1 MPHRPSPLARHLL
14 AAALARTGDEMAGP
28 ALLLLALGVTGGPAR
43 ASALFGALL
52 VSAALGGPLLGALLD
67 RARRPGHVLAA
78 ALTGYATGL
87 GLLLLGLGRAPY
99 PLLLALALLT
109 GLLGPALS
117 GGWTSQ
123 VPALVPPAALP
134 RAAALDGIGFTAATL
149 LGPALAGLCA
159 SLAGAPA
166 AVATALALVLLAAP
180 AALRL
185 PPRREGP
192 RPHHVLA
199 ALGAGARAVRTTRAL
214 ARATLVSTVSSAGQG
229 VFVSCAPLLGARLL
243 GGAAHGTALLA
254 LGAASALA
262 AGAVLARRPTAL
274 PPDTLLGASVL
285 VLAAAPLLAAV
296 PAPWA
301 LVAAVLLTGA
311 GEGPQLTALLA
322 IRHRDAPPGLRGQVF
337 TTGASLK
344 ITAYAL
350 GAALAGALAAH
361 SLTAALL
368 TGATLNLLAGA
379 AFRALRPLTAA
390 ARP

>member
-1 MPHRPSPLARHLL
+1 MPRRPSPLARHLL

-43 ASALFGALL
+43 AGGLFAALL
-52 VSAALGGPLLGALLD
+52 VSAALGGPVLGVLLD
-67 RARRPGHVLAA
+67 RARRPGHLLAA
-78 ALTGYATGL
+78 ALTGYAAGL
-87 GLLLLGLGRAPY
+87 ALLLLGLGRAPY
-99 PLLLALALLT
+99 VLLLALAFLT

-123 VPALVPPAALP
+123 VSALVPPAALP
-134 RAAALDGIGFTAATL
+134 RAAALDGVGFTVATL

-159 SLAGAPA
+159 SLAGAPV

-185 PPRREGP
+185 PPRRRRARPP
-192 RPHHVLA
+192 RLLA
-199 ALGAGARAVRTTRAL
+199 ALGAGARALRTTRPL
-214 ARATLVSTVSSAGQG
+214 ARATLVSTVSSGGQG

-254 LGAASALA
+254 LSAASALA

-274 PPDTLLGASVL
+274 RPDALLGASVL
-285 VLAAAPLLAAV
+285 VLATASLLATV

-301 LVAAVLLTGA
+301 LVAAVLLTGI

-350 GAALAGALAAH
+350 GAALAGTLAAH

-368 TGATLNLLAGA
+368 AGTGLHLLAGA
-379 AFRALRPLTAA
+379 AFSALRPPPPDAQ
-390 ARP
+390 P

>member
-67 RARRPGHVLAA
+67 RARRPGHLLAA

-134 RAAALDGIGFTAATL
+134 RAAALDGLGFTAATL

-274 PPDTLLGASVL
+274 PPDALLGASVL

>member
-52 VSAALGGPLLGALLD
+52 VSAALGGPVLGALLD

-123 VPALVPPAALP
+123 VPALVPPTALP
-134 RAAALDGIGFTAATL
+134 RAAALDGLGFTAATL

-274 PPDTLLGASVL
+274 PPDALLGASVL

-350 GAALAGALAAH
+350 GAALAGALAAR

>member
-1 MPHRPSPLARHLL
+1 
-14 AAALARTGDEMAGP
+14 
-28 ALLLLALGVTGGPAR
+28 
-43 ASALFGALL
+43 
-52 VSAALGGPLLGALLD
+52 
-67 RARRPGHVLAA
+67 
-78 ALTGYATGL
+78 
-87 GLLLLGLGRAPY
+87 
-99 PLLLALALLT
+99 
-109 GLLGPALS
+109 
-117 GGWTSQ
+117 
-123 VPALVPPAALP
+123 
-134 RAAALDGIGFTAATL
+134 
-149 LGPALAGLCA
+149 
-159 SLAGAPA
+159 
-166 AVATALALVLLAAP
+166 
-180 AALRL
+180 
-185 PPRREGP
+185 
-192 RPHHVLA
+192 PHHVLA

>member
-14 AAALARTGDEMAGP
+14 AAAFARTGDEMAGP

>member
-28 ALLLLALGVTGGPAR
+28 ALLLLALGVIGGPAR

>member
-14 AAALARTGDEMAGP
+14 AAALARTGDEMAEP

-67 RARRPGHVLAA
+67 RARRPGHLLAA

-134 RAAALDGIGFTAATL
+134 RAAALDGLGFTAATL

>member
-14 AAALARTGDEMAGP
+14 AAALARMGDEMAGP

-52 VSAALGGPLLGALLD
+52 VSAALGGPVLGALLD

-123 VPALVPPAALP
+123 VLALVPPAALP

-166 AVATALALVLLAAP
+166 AVTTALALVLLAAP

-199 ALGAGARAVRTTRAL
+199 ALGAGVRAVRTTRAL

-274 PPDTLLGASVL
+274 PPDALLGASVL

>member
-14 AAALARTGDEMAGP
+14 AAALARTGDETAGP

-52 VSAALGGPLLGALLD
+52 VSAALGGPVLGALLD

-185 PPRREGP
+185 PPRREEP

-199 ALGAGARAVRTTRAL
+199 ALGAGARAVRTTRSL
-214 ARATLVSTVSSAGQG
+214 ARATLVSTVSTAGQG

>member
-67 RARRPGHVLAA
+67 RARRPGHILAA

-134 RAAALDGIGFTAATL
+134 RAAALDGLGFTAATL

-274 PPDTLLGASVL
+274 PPDALLGASVL

>member
-134 RAAALDGIGFTAATL
+134 RAAALDGLGFTAATL

-274 PPDTLLGASVL
+274 PPDALLGASVL

>member
-274 PPDTLLGASVL
+274 PPDALLGASVL

>member
-14 AAALARTGDEMAGP
+14 AAALARTGDETAGP

-52 VSAALGGPLLGALLD
+52 VSAALGGPVLGALLD

-99 PLLLALALLT
+99 PLLLAFALLT

-199 ALGAGARAVRTTRAL
+199 ALGAGARAVRTTRSL

-274 PPDTLLGASVL
+274 PPDSLLGASVL

-350 GAALAGALAAH
+350 GAALAGALAAY

-368 TGATLNLLAGA
+368 TGAILNLLAGA